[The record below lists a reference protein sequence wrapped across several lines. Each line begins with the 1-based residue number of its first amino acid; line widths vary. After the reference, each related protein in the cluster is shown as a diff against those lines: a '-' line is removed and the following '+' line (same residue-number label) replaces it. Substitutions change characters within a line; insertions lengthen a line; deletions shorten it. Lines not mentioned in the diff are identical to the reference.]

1 MPNLPETERL
11 SATTEHLH
19 ETVRDLPPQENLSGS
34 ALPWRQALECLALGV
49 AVLDAA
55 SSRVLWV
62 NSALMQLLTEG
73 LGVGDV
79 RGQRPPDFLAPM
91 DRADWEA
98 ALTALPRPSA
108 AHRLK
113 LVHNSTRQI
122 AYWEWSLQALDAPAT
137 SHLLLTVQNVSD
149 AVLKEKQLVAAG
161 RAANRSRQ
169 RAEALTSL
177 TANVNASLT
186 PRDML
191 HTITRQAAA
200 YFDAEHAAVLLL
212 CPDGECLEIGY
223 SMGLKEPSSSQNGVL
238 RRSNTLTGQ
247 AMAQR
252 QTLVLSD
259 AAASAALQIPLL
271 NNGARPAAIVTSPIW
286 QNERIYGA
294 VEVYF
299 ERPRDIPQDA
309 RTLLAA
315 FADQTAIALQKADL
329 YTQITE
335 QRRQLQSIFDNAP
348 VGIVYF
354 DPQGRALAVNASAAA
369 KLGRSPSDLLGR
381 KLGDFL
387 TGMPPNLLE
396 SVREGSPFHASH
408 FVYRLPDGEEI
419 VCDVSLLP
427 VRDERA
433 QVVGILQLTYDV
445 TELVQARQEA
455 DQARQ
460 AAEQLLA
467 QIQTT
472 QGQMIQLE
480 KMRAIGELA
489 SGVAHDFNNAL
500 MAILGYTE
508 LAEESLEEPDQLAM
522 HLAIIRKAAEDA
534 TTTVKRLQNFAK
546 QRTVPHGQLT
556 DVATI
561 VQDVVEMTRPQWRDA
576 AQKEGRT
583 YTIQFDIQPLP
594 LILAEPSGLRE
605 VLINIIYNALNAMPR
620 GGRLT
625 IATRESGSDHVEIRI
640 ADTGKGMS
648 PEVRSRIFDPF
659 YTTRGV
665 EGNGLGLAVSW
676 AIIQRHGG
684 TIEVESIEGE
694 GSTFIVRLP
703 VRQGESSPARLKPL
717 PIPAPNPGT
726 SLLVVDDEPF
736 VASVV
741 ATILSRN
748 GYHVTIAH
756 SAQEALERLWE
767 TPDAFQLLLTDHGM
781 PGMSGLQLTAESK
794 RHWPCM
800 PILLLTGWGESL
812 LQTHIA
818 ETLPDA
824 VLGKP
829 INQSDLLDAVARTL
843 RENVKAH

>member
-1 MPNLPETERL
+1 MMPNLPETERL

-186 PRDML
+186 PREML

-247 AMAQR
+247 AMAQC

-508 LAEESLEEPDQLAM
+508 LAEESLGDVE
-522 HLAIIRKAAEDA
+522 AIARYLGIIKKAAEDA
-534 TTTVKRLQNFAK
+534 STTVQRLQRFAR
-546 QRTVPHGQLT
+546 QRGSAHGEPT
-556 DVATI
+556 DVGMVI
-561 VQDVVEMTRPQWRDA
+561 KDVIEMTRPHWKDA
-576 AQKEGRT
+576 AQKEGRIIT
-583 YTIQFDIQPLP
+583 VHTDLQPTP
-594 LILAEPSGLRE
+594 PIFAEPSGLRE
-605 VLINIIYNALNAMPR
+605 VLMNMIHNALHAMPH
-620 GGRLT
+620 GGTLT
-625 IATRESGSDHVEIRI
+625 LAARTRSPQEVEIEV
-640 ADTGKGMS
+640 ADTGLGMT
-648 PEVRSRIFDPF
+648 PEVARRIFDPF
-659 YTTRGV
+659 FTTRGV
-665 EGNGLGLAVSW
+665 EGTGLGLAMSW
-676 AIIQRHGG
+676 TIIQRHGG
-684 TIEVESIEGE
+684 TIEVQSEPGK
-694 GSTFIVRLP
+694 GTHFFIRLP
-703 VRQGESSPARLKPL
+703 VRQADTLAATQRPAAPV
-717 PIPAPNPGT
+717 PAAPGAHV
-726 SLLVVDDEPF
+726 LVVDDEPL
-736 VASVV
+736 VASVL
-741 ATILSRN
+741 TSILNRN
-748 GYHVTIAH
+748 GYRVT
-756 SAQEALERLWE
+756 SARSAEEALEHLRSDKE
-767 TPDAFQLLLTDHGM
+767 TYQLVLTDHGM
-781 PGMSGLQLTAESK
+781 PGMSGLQLIAEIKHS
-794 RHWPCM
+794 WPHI
-800 PILLLTGWGESL
+800 PILLLTGWGES
-812 LQTHIA
+812 
-818 ETLPDA
+818 
-824 VLGKP
+824 
-829 INQSDLLDAVARTL
+829 
-843 RENVKAH
+843 